1 MAQPDLALHFLGARP
16 LGWTFPS
23 SISVPWQQHSHQHG
37 CPHKQPLLPEKPH
50 AGMWLG
56 LSTDSQPK
64 PFPFGDENTHQKA
77 RSGAPTISQ
86 TSAVGCR
93 GRSWENKHV
102 FLCTSPTAGRMQS
115 LKPNL
120 SSLPQL

>member
-86 TSAVGCR
+86 TSAMGCR